1 LTAQTHDRDELTVH
15 VEAPPDVVHRI
26 VVHRI
31 VVHRIV
37 VHRIVKDRRSDLRRG
52 MEETLRE
59 VAATAEKEAA
69 VRAGV

>member
-1 LTAQTHDRDELTVH
+1 LTAQTIDELTVH
-15 VEAPPDVVHRI
+15 VEAPPD
-26 VVHRI
+26 
-31 VVHRIV
+31 V

-59 VAATAEKEAA
+59 VAATAEQEAA